1 MEEILSCICQ
11 SQKNSEEINQE
22 RYKETPP
29 NENIIFYHDKN
40 KNLSSEK
47 AFLIKKNE
55 EKKIIFNIYI
65 YQVIIIKTIYQK
77 KKKEK
82 MIF

>member
-29 NENIIFYHDKN
+29 NENIISYHDKN

-55 EKKIIFNIYI
+55 
-65 YQVIIIKTIYQK
+65 
-77 KKKEK
+77 
-82 MIF
+82 

>member
-1 MEEILSCICQ
+1 MKEILSCICQ

-22 RYKETPP
+22 RYKGTPP
-29 NENIIFYHDKN
+29 NENIISYHDKN

-65 YQVIIIKTIYQK
+65 LYNIKALKIILIY
-77 KKKEK
+77 
-82 MIF
+82 IYIR

>member
-22 RYKETPP
+22 RYKGTPP
-29 NENIIFYHDKN
+29 NENIISYHDKN

-65 YQVIIIKTIYQK
+65 LYNIKALKIILIY
-77 KKKEK
+77 
-82 MIF
+82 IYIR

>member
-29 NENIIFYHDKN
+29 NENIISYHDKN

-65 YQVIIIKTIYQK
+65 LYNIKALKIILIY
-77 KKKEK
+77 
-82 MIF
+82 IYIR